1 VIKAPPLSSP
11 TFGIIQ
17 EELAADPFQ
26 LLVAVTLLNKTRA
39 TVALPSFRA
48 LVARWP
54 TPGALAAADPA
65 ALEAHLR
72 PLGLQARRTRTLLD
86 LARDWTDD
94 PPRRDARRRTRDYPF
109 PRAGRDVRAREVL
122 RDGDPRAGALEVAH
136 LRGLGAYAWDSWRIF
151 CRDRLRGVAQGWNG
165 EGIGESGGQETFE
178 PEWKR
183 VQPMD
188 KELRAFLKWM
198 WLKEG
203 LAWDPD
209 TGEKVPVELM
219 Y

>member
-17 EELAADPFQ
+17 EELASNPFH
-26 LLVAVTLLNKTRA
+26 LLIAVTLLNKTRA
-39 TVALPSFRA
+39 TVALPAFRA
-48 LVARWP
+48 LVARWA
-54 TPGALAAADPA
+54 TPAALAAADPRE
-65 ALEAHLR
+65 LEERLR
-72 PLGLQARRTRTLLD
+72 PLGLQTRRARTLLA
-86 LARDWTDD
+86 LARDWLADA
-94 PPRRDARRRTRDYPF
+94 PRLGARRRTLGYPF
-109 PRAGRDVRAREVL
+109 AGAGADVGRAEVL
-122 RDGDPRAGALEVAH
+122 GDGDPRAGALEVAH

-151 CRDRLRGVAQGWNG
+151 CRDVLRGVATGWNG
-165 EGIGESGGQETFE
+165 EGAAAAGGEGAFE

-188 KELRAFLKWM
+188 KELRAFLNWM

-209 TGEKVPVELM
+209 TGEKVPVEFM

>member
-17 EELAADPFQ
+17 EELASDPFQ

-54 TPGALAAADPA
+54 TPATLAAADPE
-65 ALEAHLR
+65 ALEEHLR
-72 PLGLQARRTRTLLD
+72 SLGLQTRRTRTLLD
-86 LARDWTDD
+86 LARDWLAD
-94 PPRRDARRRTRDYPF
+94 PPRRDARHRTPGYPF
-109 PRAGRDVRAREVL
+109 PGAGADVRRGEVL
-122 RDGDPRAGALEVAH
+122 GDGDPRAGALEVAH

-151 CRDRLRGVAQGWNG
+151 CRDAARGVARGWNG
-165 EGIGESGGQETFE
+165 EGAAAEDGAFE

-209 TGEKVPVELM
+209 TGEKVPVESM